1 MNISAYLTSLAR
13 TAVPSAW
20 GVLISWAIG
29 AGLLSPELQAQAQS
43 FAFVLVGVVIA
54 AYYALVRFLE
64 AQAWFPTWLSAILLG
79 APTVPVYVGQS
90 SPAATGE
97 TTTLR

>member
-1 MNISAYLTSLAR
+1 MNITAYLTSLAR

-20 GVLISWAIG
+20 GILISWAVG

-54 AYYALVRFLE
+54 AYYGLLRLLE
-64 AQAWFPTWLSAILLG
+64 AQPWWPAWLSTLFLG

-90 SPAATGE
+90 SPAATGDA
-97 TTTLR
+97 TTLR